1 MSEFAPEQADDAVVD
16 EEEELELKLEAS
28 PGPTEDTVG
37 MYLREISQ
45 VPLLTAA
52 EEVRWRRRWS
62 TVTSAPANG

>member
-52 EEVRWRRRWS
+52 EEVS
-62 TVTSAPANG
+62 LAKALEHGD